1 MKKVGAISAFVS
13 LLTAL
18 AVIPPLASAKP
29 QAATTLKYTAIF
41 RESQIT
47 NVDADDSGDESVG
60 DAFVGNFVLRQGGK
74 VRGHLEFRC
83 DQVTSSPDR
92 DLCTGVVHLDGRGE
106 FGVSDVS
113 AHDSERSKV
122 MITGGTGEFGSAGGN
137 GQFDFRQNRAHFTF
151 KLK

>member
-41 RESQIT
+41 RDAQFT
-47 NVDADDSGDESVG
+47 NVDADDSGGESVG
-60 DAFVGNFVLRQGGK
+60 DSFVGNFVLRQGGK
-74 VRGHLEFRC
+74 ERGHLEFSC

-92 DLCTGVVHLDGRGE
+92 DLCFGVVHLDGRGE
-106 FGVSDVS
+106 FSVSDVS
-113 AHDSERSKV
+113 GHSSTHSKV
-122 MITGGTGEFGSAGGN
+122 MIMGGTGEFGSAGGN
-137 GQFDFRQNRAHFTF
+137 GQFDFGKNRAHFTF